1 MWNYFTEFFAA
12 AMAAALVAG
21 IWKHYGV
28 LEISVW
34 KRRIWSVGVFGIFEL
49 ANILMGVREMG
60 LEMIGKWELLL
71 ILLMA
76 VAGID
81 HRKRIIPNK
90 ILLAAIILR
99 SFIYIPEFM
108 IDKEGAEMV
117 LIKDILGAGI
127 CFGVLFI
134 ICVLTKQQ
142 IGAGDVKLFGVI
154 GYILGI
160 AGAYNTLF
168 YAMLFALVCGMYHM
182 LVHREGR
189 QFKMAFAPFACLGCI
204 CVLVL
209 KAF

>member
-1 MWNYFTEFFAA
+1 MLQLDV
-12 AMAAALVAG
+12 M
-21 IWKHYGV
+21 
-28 LEISVW
+28 
-34 KRRIWSVGVFGIFEL
+34 
-49 ANILMGVREMG
+49 
-60 LEMIGKWELLL
+60 KWELLL

-90 ILLAAIILR
+90 ILLAAIVLR
-99 SFIYIPEFM
+99 SFIYIPAFM
-108 IDKEGAEMV
+108 IDQEGAGMV

-127 CFGVLFI
+127 CFCVLFI
-134 ICVLTKQQ
+134 ICILTKQQ

-189 QFKMAFAPFACLGCI
+189 QFKMAFAPFVCLGCI